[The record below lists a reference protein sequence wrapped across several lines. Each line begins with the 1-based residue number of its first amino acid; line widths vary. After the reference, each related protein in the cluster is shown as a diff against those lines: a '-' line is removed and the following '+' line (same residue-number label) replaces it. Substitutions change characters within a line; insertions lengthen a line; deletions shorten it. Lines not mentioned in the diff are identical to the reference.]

1 MGIWDRLGNV
11 VKSYLSDEDV
21 RLFGRGGG
29 HSPGGDPDLDAAFDE
44 LNDYLNRKTEGRG
57 AEHRAASGGRSGTSV
72 PEELRPDFA
81 ELGLAFGA
89 PADECKAAYK
99 RLLKVHHP
107 DRHAGHAG
115 NFKKATENSARINA
129 AYDRIEQW
137 RRDSGG

>member
-11 VKSYLSDEDV
+11 VKSYLNDEDT
-21 RLFGRGGG
+21 RIFGRGGG
-29 HSPGGDPDLDAAFDE
+29 HSPSGDPDLDAAFDE

-57 AEHRAASGGRSGTSV
+57 GERRAASGGRGGISV
-72 PEELRPDFA
+72 PEALRPDFA
-81 ELGLAFGA
+81 ELGVECGA

-99 RLLKVHHP
+99 RLLHIHHP
-107 DRHAGHAG
+107 DRHAAHAG
-115 NFKKATENSARINA
+115 NFKKATEKSARINA